1 MYRVDG
7 SMFYPDRKYSSIDRY
22 RFEDV
27 DLCLQEIV
35 QC

>member
-7 SMFYPDRKYSSIDRY
+7 SMFYPDKKYSSDRY